1 MKPKTNSRRS
11 LLAAVI
17 LSALT
22 LLTFSNSFQAGFA
35 WDNEHLILK
44 DPRIRAATAENI
56 GLILQHTYWW
66 PTGEAGLYRP
76 LTTLSYL
83 FNYSILGHSEQPAGY
98 HWINLILH
106 TINVLLVYALAMR
119 LVRKLWPP
127 VFIAAVWGVHPVLTE
142 SVTNIV
148 GRADL
153 LAGFAILSGFLLYL
167 KSAESTGSRKVV
179 LLSGLTLV
187 TAVGSIQRKAQ

>member
-1 MKPKTNSRRS
+1 VKSKTRKSTNSTHA

-22 LLTFSNSFQAGFA
+22 LLAFSNSFQSGFA
-35 WDNEHLILK
+35 WDNEYLILK
-44 DPRIRAATAENI
+44 DPRIRGATAENI
-56 GLILQHTYWW
+56 GLIFRHTYWW
-66 PTGEAGLYRP
+66 PTGEAGVYRP

-83 FNYSILGHSEQPAGY
+83 FNYSILGQREQPAGY
-98 HWINLILH
+98 HLINLILH
-106 TINVLLVYALAMR
+106 TMNVLLVYFLALR
-119 LVRKLWPP
+119 LIRRFWPS

-153 LAGFAILSGFLLYL
+153 LAAFGILSGFLIYL
-167 KSAESTGSRKVV
+167 KSTESTGWRKIV
-179 LLSGLTLV
+179 LLTGLTLV
-187 TAVGSIQRKAQ
+187 TAVGV